1 MRKSSWILVFVC
13 LVWGFAAAPLFAEE
27 RILRFDVE
35 ATVEEGASLIVTERI
50 AFTAEGKDIKRGLYR
65 TFPTDF
71 TDAEGVRRRAG
82 FELLSAEL
90 DGAPT
95 PSLVERVGENLDI
108 RLGDLEKLL
117 SYGEHQFSIT
127 YRTSGQLGFFKDH
140 DELYWNVTGNDWAFP
155 IEKASF
161 RLRLPGR
168 DFGADFS
175 SIEFY
180 TGKEGE
186 QRQDAIVTKEGA
198 VESTRLLSQ
207 GEGLTV
213 VYTWPKGIVAP
224 PAEPAPVLEKW
235 TASPYRVAHLAMP
248 VFLALLMTLLWVLW
262 GKDPP
267 AKPIFPRFA
276 PPRGIEAGFSRY
288 IRSMRMDDQ
297 AFAAMV
303 LGLAV
308 KGPLT
313 IEERSLVAEAAKQ
326 TGKDVSQAG
335 MGMKLLSKLVGT
347 SYILRLNREKLSNT
361 TLTIDERVLVDEL
374 FGSTRNDIHLSS
386 ADRPVIQDAFRQLG
400 KRFKERA
407 KPFLKTNTGKWLVGV
422 ALFEI
427 YAVVMLVLMILSGE
441 GRFEPVLALMA
452 GPFLLLPFAVPVPSG
467 KGGFASKFFLRGVF
481 PGIFLFVTAGAV
493 LAGSS
498 SGIEVDLLSVPG
510 PFLCVLVLLLFKPLM
525 RIRSEEGARL
535 NEELEGLRMFM
546 TAAEKHRLELEN
558 PPDETPQ
565 LFEALL
571 PYAFALDVAE
581 TWANRFESILAAAH
595 YAPSWYRGDMHTF
608 TQAAGVAAFASGFAG
623 AVASGTRSSGS
634 GGSGSSGG
642 GGGGGGGRGW

>member
-1 MRKSSWILVFVC
+1 MRKNTWILALAC
-13 LVWGFAAAPLFAEE
+13 LVWVFSTAPLFSEE
-27 RILRFDVE
+27 RILRFDVD
-35 ATVEEGASLIVTERI
+35 ASVERGASLIVTERI
-50 AFTAEGKDIKRGLYR
+50 VFTAEGKEIKRGLYR

-82 FELLSAEL
+82 FELVSAEL

-95 PSLVERVGENLDI
+95 PSLVERAGENLDI
-108 RLGDLEKLL
+108 RLGDLNKLL
-117 SYGEHQFSIT
+117 SHGEHRFTIT
-127 YRTSGQLGFFKDH
+127 YRTSGQLGFFEEH
-140 DELYWNVTGNDWAFP
+140 DELYWNVTGNDWVFP

-168 DFGADFS
+168 NFGADFS

-186 QRQDAIVTKEGA
+186 QRQDALVTKEGA

-213 VYTWPKGIVAP
+213 VYSWPKGIVAP

-235 TASPYRVAHLAMP
+235 TASPYRIAHLVMP

-267 AKPIFPRFA
+267 AKAIFPRFA
-276 PPRGIEAGFSRY
+276 PPQGIEAGFSRF

-308 KGPLT
+308 KGSLT
-313 IEERSLVAEAAKQ
+313 IEERSLVTEAAKQ
-326 TGKDVSQAG
+326 TGKDVAQAG
-335 MGMKLLSKLVGT
+335 MGMKLLSKLVGK
-347 SYILRLNREKLSNT
+347 SYILRLNREKLST
-361 TLTIDERVLVDEL
+361 TSLTIDERVLVDEL
-374 FGSTRNDIHLSS
+374 FGSTRSEIHLSS
-386 ADRPVIQDAFRQLG
+386 ADRPVIRNAFGQLG

-407 KPFLKTNTGKWLVGV
+407 KPLLKTKIGKWLIGV
-422 ALFEI
+422 AAFEI
-427 YAVVMLVLMILSGE
+427 YAVVMLILMICSGE

-452 GPFLLLPFAVPVPSG
+452 GPFLLLPFAIPVPSG
-467 KGGFASKFFLRGVF
+467 KGSMMSKFFLRF
-481 PGIFLFVTAGAV
+481 FPPGIFLFVTAGAV
-493 LAGSS
+493 LTGSS

-510 PFLCVLVLLLFKPLM
+510 PFLCVLILLFFKPLM
-525 RIRSEEGARL
+525 CVRSEEGARL

-558 PPDETPQ
+558 TPDETPQ

-581 TWANRFESILAAAH
+581 TWANRFENILAAAH
-595 YAPSWYRGDMHTF
+595 YTPSWYRGDMHTF
-608 TQAAGVAAFASGFAG
+608 TKAAGVTAFASGFSG

-634 GGSGSSGG
+634 GGSGFSGG